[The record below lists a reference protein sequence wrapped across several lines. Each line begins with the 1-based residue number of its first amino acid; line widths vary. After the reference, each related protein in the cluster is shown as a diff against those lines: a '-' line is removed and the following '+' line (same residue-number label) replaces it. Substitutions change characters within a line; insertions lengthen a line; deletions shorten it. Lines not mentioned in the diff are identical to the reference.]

1 MTSAKRTRDVSRR
14 EALGLLGLGAG
25 AGAAAL
31 FGGETRLLA
40 QLGVPYR
47 SVTFPAGAP
56 GQGAP
61 VFPRGAVI
69 RTLLK
74 DVSPE
79 SLAGGPSLFHEH
91 LSINLSANNTPHYTA
106 DVAMMVEEARA
117 AAKDGIACIVDGGH
131 PDMKRD
137 LGALRRITTES
148 GLPIVASGGYYMQ
161 RTYPAD
167 IATKTADQIADDL
180 VKEALAERLGAYGE
194 IGQQGGELTADER
207 KVFQAIGM
215 AQARTGIPI
224 FTHNAYTGKRQVQ
237 VPVPRDAGLRQLDIL
252 EKEGA
257 RPGNIAIGHVCC
269 LDDPKAEIAIAIA
282 KRGAFVGFD
291 RVTLATM
298 PDPDRV
304 IMAMAMAEA
313 GYADALLLSSDF
325 YSERALKKNGGPGLA
340 QTATVFGPM
349 LLKGGMSETALRRI
363 LVDNTRRFL
372 AFVPK
377 N

>member
-1 MTSAKRTRDVSRR
+1 MRLV
-14 EALGLLGLGAG
+14 GIGAG
-25 AGAAAL
+25 AGLVSLPGHDLGAVGGFFQGRGGQAPAA
-31 FGGETRLLA
+31 
-40 QLGVPYR
+40 
-47 SVTFPAGAP
+47 
-56 GQGAP
+56 
-61 VFPRGAVI
+61 FPRGAVI

-74 DVSPE
+74 DVPPE
-79 SLAGGPSLFHEH
+79 ALAGGPTLFHEH
-91 LSINLSANNTPHYTA
+91 LSINISANDAPHYTA
-106 DVAMMVEEARA
+106 DVAMMVEEAKA
-117 AAKDGIACIVDGGH
+117 ASRDGIACIVDGGH
-131 PDMKRD
+131 PDMRRD
-137 LGALRRITTES
+137 LEALRRITTES

-161 RTYPAD
+161 RTYPKDVAV
-167 IATKTADQIADDL
+167 KTADQIADDL
-180 VKEALAERLGAYGE
+180 VKEALAQHLGAFGE

-207 KVFQAIGM
+207 KVFQAIGKV
-215 AQARTGIPI
+215 QARTGIPI
-224 FTHNAYTGKRQVQ
+224 FTHNAYTGRRQVPA
-237 VPVPRDAGLRQLDIL
+237 PVPRDAGLRQLDIL

-257 RPGNIAIGHVCC
+257 RPGSIAIGHVCC

-313 GYADALLLSSDF
+313 GYADNLLLSSDF

-349 LLKGGMSETALRRI
+349 LLKAGMSEAGLRRI
-363 LVDNTRRFL
+363 LVDNARRFL